1 MQVPQYIP
9 IAKSILLTLDL
20 LEKHG
25 VNRRREMARYV
36 ITGGAGFIGSH
47 LTDRIVSEGHQAVV
61 IDNLCTGRKANLRKS
76 IDKIELIEDDICKP
90 GVVEKACRD
99 ADAIFH
105 QAALGSVPRS
115 VDAPLETN
123 KTNVEGTLKV
133 LEAAR
138 KCKVPKVIYASS
150 SSVYGDRPGAS
161 KAENMMPLPKSP
173 YAVSKLSGE
182 YYCRTY
188 ADLFGIQTVCLRY
201 FNVFGPRQNS
211 HTNYAAVVPLF
222 VSKLITDDKPVVYGD
237 GQQTRDFTFVQNVV
251 DANLLAART
260 SGIGGRT
267 FNIATGRKRT
277 IMELLNEIGKHF
289 GYEPGETPCVF
300 DDPRPGDIDHS
311 EADISLATEQLVF
324 SPKIDFSNGIK
335 LTVSWY
341 KNNYDRHK

>member
-1 MQVPQYIP
+1 
-9 IAKSILLTLDL
+9 
-20 LEKHG
+20 
-25 VNRRREMARYV
+25 
-36 ITGGAGFIGSH
+36 
-47 LTDRIVSEGHQAVV
+47 
-61 IDNLCTGRKANLRKS
+61 
-76 IDKIELIEDDICKP
+76 
-90 GVVEKACRD
+90 
-99 ADAIFH
+99 
-105 QAALGSVPRS
+105 
-115 VDAPLETN
+115 
-123 KTNVEGTLKV
+123 
-133 LEAAR
+133 
-138 KCKVPKVIYASS
+138 
-150 SSVYGDRPGAS
+150 
-161 KAENMMPLPKSP
+161 
-173 YAVSKLSGE
+173 
-182 YYCRTY
+182 
-188 ADLFGIQTVCLRY
+188 
-201 FNVFGPRQNS
+201 
-211 HTNYAAVVPLF
+211 LF

-311 EADISLATEQLVF
+311 EADISLATEQLGF